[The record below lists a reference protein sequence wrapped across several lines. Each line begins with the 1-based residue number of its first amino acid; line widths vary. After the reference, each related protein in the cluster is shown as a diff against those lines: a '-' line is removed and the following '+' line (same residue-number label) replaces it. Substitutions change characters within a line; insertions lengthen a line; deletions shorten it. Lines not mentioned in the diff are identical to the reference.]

1 MLVSTLEEFI
11 THFNCWFQIDA
22 APATTHMFG
31 VTFNKHSLNEEL
43 LPENIKTHWRHDLT
57 VLVLQD
63 LDDNRFGACRHTLP
77 AGYDIIYRLDVE
89 HDVLKRVAKAPRWT
103 FDLDQDDTP
112 TLSEVLRDVKVWI
125 SFQDRQVIQ
134 PIGACS
140 TTSTGTTPI
149 AAELLVEEGKSTP
162 SSLLVGSP
170 ALSDTT
176 LVSDG
181 ASPLTKEAVIKA
193 PAPAQKQESHAR
205 QSLAHIH
212 PVLKPYVKHPRFTKA
227 VQKALQYESTQKGL
241 PSSAW
246 PQYLR
251 SVHGLYL
258 CDGPATS
265 KRTKA
270 ARPDLLQL
278 LKCRSSGQPL
288 PAYEQH
294 AREFAKFG
302 LLPRI
307 EDWGTMGMVAQSRSF
322 GFY

>member
-1 MLVSTLEEFI
+1 
-11 THFNCWFQIDA
+11 
-22 APATTHMFG
+22 MFG
-31 VTFNKHSLNEEL
+31 VAFDKHSLNEER
-43 LPENIKTHWRHDLT
+43 LPEKIKTHWRHDLT
-57 VLVLQD
+57 VLILQD
-63 LDDNRFGACRHTLP
+63 LENNRFGACRHTLP

-89 HDVLKRVAKAPRWT
+89 QDVLKRVAEAPRWT

-112 TLSEVLRDVKVWI
+112 TLNEVLRDAKVWI
-125 SFQDRQVIQ
+125 SFQDRQIIQ
-134 PIGACS
+134 PIGTCS
-140 TTSTGTTPI
+140 TTSTGTTQI
-149 AAELLVEEGKSTP
+149 AAELEAAHLLVEGGKSTS
-162 SSLLVGSP
+162 SSLLAGSP
-170 ALSDTT
+170 ALSDAT
-176 LVSDG
+176 LVNDG
-181 ASPLTKEAVIKA
+181 TSPLTKEAVIKA

-205 QSLAHIH
+205 QSLADIH

-227 VQKALQYESTQKGL
+227 VQKALHYESTQKGL

-251 SVHGLYL
+251 SVHGIYL

-307 EDWGTMGMVAQSRSF
+307 EDWGTMGMMAQSRSF